1 VPDAPSLDLARV
13 AQRIG
18 SIAREY
24 TELCLKGAPRYSEEN
39 FAQEV
44 ERVLREEV
52 RKSLGILMLAA
63 SIATAVLR
71 RPSIRTMF
79 YYISI

>member
-1 VPDAPSLDLARV
+1 VPDAPPLDLARV

-44 ERVLREEV
+44 EL
-52 RKSLGILMLAA
+52 SCG
-63 SIATAVLR
+63 R
-71 RPSIRTMF
+71 RSGSPWESWC
-79 YYISI
+79 